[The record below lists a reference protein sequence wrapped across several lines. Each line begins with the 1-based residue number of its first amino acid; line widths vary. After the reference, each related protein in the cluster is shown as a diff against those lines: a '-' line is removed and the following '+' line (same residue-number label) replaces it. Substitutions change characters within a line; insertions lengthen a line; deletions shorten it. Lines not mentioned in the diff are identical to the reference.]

1 MYFYTPPTTRR
12 SRRPRILTAVH
23 ARPDNLVSRLGSDVS
38 IESVEA
44 GCIGARMQHD
54 FRDGTL
60 ATVNTVLFWILTSPL
75 LGLQVDET
83 PISADAFAI
92 RTVLVSVTD
101 EDGIALPGLGDGD
114 FQIEEM
120 GVPRDVVE
128 VRGGVGQEIFLL
140 VDTSNGFREGIPSL
154 QKGIEAFAAT
164 LREPH
169 EVLLAD
175 FGGAVH
181 HLAGPTSDPDVLNRA
196 TARMAAGRGAMY
208 LLDAM
213 AHVCS
218 GVAATRQA
226 DTESPA
232 VVIVTALTPDASL
245 TPIEEVYRMAR
256 ESGVFFHVILYD
268 PPHQMTRFEQRA
280 QMENFLPTLAQ
291 VSGGG
296 FTKILA
302 AAALP
307 NHLGELGAELMRHRY
322 RVSFLTE
329 VEPRTT
335 LENLSVRVIREGARA
350 LPIRLLQHEQVVT
363 PGSTEEP
370 TQ

>member
-1 MYFYTPPTTRR
+1 MYRLSASPELSHALVNHGGVW
-12 SRRPRILTAVH
+12 SRLRFFSNANTLAFHT
-23 ARPDNLVSRLGSDVS
+23 RPDKLPTVST
-38 IESVEA
+38 
-44 GCIGARMQHD
+44 
-54 FRDGTL
+54 FF
-60 ATVNTVLFWILTSPL
+60 FWILTSPFI
-75 LGLQVDET
+75 GLQVDET
-83 PISADAFAI
+83 PSSADAFAI
-92 RTVLVSVTD
+92 RTALVSVTD
-101 EDGIALPGLGDGD
+101 EDGIPLPGLGAGD

-128 VRGGVGQEIFLL
+128 VRGGAGQEIFLL
-140 VDTSNGFREGIPSL
+140 VDTSTGFREGIPSL
-154 QKGIEAFAAT
+154 RKGIEAFAAT

-181 HLAGPTSDPDVLNRA
+181 HLAGPTSDPDVLGRA
-196 TARMAAGRGAMY
+196 TARMSVGMGATY

-218 GVAATRQA
+218 GVAVTRQA
-226 DTESPA
+226 DTEPPV
-232 VVIVTALTPDASL
+232 VVIVTALIPDASL
-245 TPIEEVYRMAR
+245 TPIEEVYRLAR

-268 PPHQMTRFEQRA
+268 PPYQTTWFERRS
-280 QMENFLPTLAQ
+280 QMENFLQTVAQ
-291 VSGGG
+291 VSGGR

-307 NHLGELGAELMRHRY
+307 NHLGDLGAELMRPRY

-350 LPIRLLQHEQVVT
+350 LPIRLLRHEQVVT
-363 PGSTEEP
+363 PGGTEEP

>member
-1 MYFYTPPTTRR
+1 MSTF
-12 SRRPRILTAVH
+12 LF
-23 ARPDNLVSRLGSDVS
+23 LV
-38 IESVEA
+38 
-44 GCIGARMQHD
+44 
-54 FRDGTL
+54 
-60 ATVNTVLFWILTSPL
+60 LTSPS
-75 LGLQVDET
+75 LGLQVDES
-83 PISADAFAI
+83 PSSEDAFAI
-92 RTVLVSVTD
+92 RTALVSVTD
-101 EDGIALPGLGDGD
+101 EDGIPLEGLGNED

-140 VDTSNGFREGIPSL
+140 VDTSAGFREGIPSL
-154 QKGIEAFAAT
+154 RNGIEAFAAT

-181 HLAGPTSDPDVLNRA
+181 HLAGPTSDPDVLIRA
-196 TARMAAGRGAMY
+196 SARMAAKGEATY

-218 GVAATRQA
+218 GVTATRQA
-226 DTESPA
+226 DADPPV
-232 VVIVTALTPDASL
+232 VVIVTARTPDASL
-245 TPIEEVYRMAR
+245 TPIEEVYRLAT
-256 ESGVFFHVILYD
+256 ESGVLFYVILHN
-268 PPHQMTRFEQRA
+268 PPTQGTSPEQRA
-280 QMENFLPTLAQ
+280 QIDFLSTLTL
-291 VSGGG
+291 VTGGR
-296 FTKILA
+296 FTKIRA

-307 NHLGELGAELMRHRY
+307 NHLGELGAELMQRRY

-350 LPIRLLQHEQVVT
+350 LPIRLLRQEELVT
-363 PGSTEEP
+363 SGSTEEP
-370 TQ
+370 NP